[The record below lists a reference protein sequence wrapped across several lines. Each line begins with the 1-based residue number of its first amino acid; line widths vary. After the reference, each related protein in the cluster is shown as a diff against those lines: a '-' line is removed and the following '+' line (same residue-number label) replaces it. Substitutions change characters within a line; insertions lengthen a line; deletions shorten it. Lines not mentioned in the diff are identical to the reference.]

1 MAARPLSSLGK
12 WLLTAEGGRPLAQ
25 AMQAHAIAACGTL
38 GIPTGELKRHLEP
51 HKMRQ
56 MIDCVVAD
64 VATQRASDGRSYA
77 DQFLAGPGRNEPG
90 VSREHIAAV
99 RDSGMGLY
107 RIEKVH
113 TGLGFILQ
121 DLIFRGPSIPIV
133 AQEASRQAVAGN
145 VLCARLLRS
154 QGVTFAAGGHYVLP
168 GYAGENLRRELATVF
183 RTVRA
188 KCPPERQPDNAE
200 ILKDF
205 TFMFSNA
212 WLACELPAQ
221 RGAAEAWRQSA

>member
-1 MAARPLSSLGK
+1 MSARPLGSLGK

-51 HKMRQ
+51 FKMRQ

-64 VATQRASDGRSYA
+64 VATQRAADGRPHA
-77 DQFLAGPGRNEPG
+77 DHYLDGPGRAEPAL
-90 VSREHIAAV
+90 SRDHLAAI

-121 DLIFRGPSIPIV
+121 DMLFRGPSMPIV
-133 AQEASRQAVAGN
+133 AQDTSRRAVAGN

-188 KCPPERQPDNAE
+188 KCPPDRQPDDAN
-200 ILKDF
+200 ILRDF

-212 WLACELPAQ
+212 WLACELRADRAQ
-221 RGAAEAWRQSA
+221 GEAWRQSA

>member
-1 MAARPLSSLGK
+1 
-12 WLLTAEGGRPLAQ
+12 
-25 AMQAHAIAACGTL
+25 MQAHAIAACGTL
-38 GIPTGELKRHLEP
+38 GIPTGELKRHLDP

-64 VATQRASDGRSYA
+64 VATQRGPDGRSYA
-77 DQFLAGPGRNEPG
+77 DQYLDGAGQSEPTM
-90 VSREHIAAV
+90 SRDHIAAI

-121 DLIFRGPSIPIV
+121 DMLFRGPSMPIV
-133 AQEASRQAVAGN
+133 AQETSRQAVAGN
-145 VLCARLLRS
+145 VLCARLLRAR
-154 QGVTFAAGGHYVLP
+154 GVTFAASGHYILP
-168 GYAGENLRRELATVF
+168 GFEGENLRRELGTVF

-188 KCPPERQPDNAE
+188 KCPPDRQLGDAE

-212 WLACELPAQ
+212 WLACELPGQ
-221 RGAAEAWRQSA
+221 RGTAGAWRQTA